1 MLTPAE
7 VQFNTSSVHDPPPG
21 YTAWKISNK
30 YPPPKSTISSTVD
43 ALPGLPGQLP
53 NGYGDAP
60 WLEIDFK
67 KDPRYY
73 MDIVKEYCLDGMIEC
88 DFEVASN
95 EVISL
100 LLFEVSELN
109 PFVGKALVPRSMD
122 ALSKLAYKP

>member
-1 MLTPAE
+1 MSLTPAE
-7 VQFNTSSVHDPPPG
+7 IQFNTSSVHDPPPG

-73 MDIVKEYCLDGMIEC
+73 MDVVKEYCLEGMIEC
-88 DFEVASN
+88 DFAVASN
-95 EVISL
+95 KVISS
-100 LLFEVSELN
+100 LFCHKLSELKLH
-109 PFVGKALVPRSMD
+109 VGKALVPCSMD
-122 ALSKLAYKP
+122 AL